1 MNAQLLYIFVNS
13 PLVKVHCRH
22 LVCPNIYVKLKKI
35 NELASSPVF
44 NAVEMRGE
52 RSKNNI
58 KNKKKNSFIVKAKK
72 KRFLGKEVTGYLI
85 SFLDSLHMSQTQ
97 KKNFY

>member
-22 LVCPNIYVKLKKI
+22 LMLPEYEVKKSI

-44 NAVEMRGE
+44 MLLKCEVREV
-52 RSKNNI
+52 
-58 KNKKKNSFIVKAKK
+58 KKA
-72 KRFLGKEVTGYLI
+72 
-85 SFLDSLHMSQTQ
+85 
-97 KKNFY
+97 